1 MMAMKEKKPG
11 DHIILR
17 LKNTESP
24 LILKWINNQSNLS
37 DSIRYL
43 VEEEIKAHS
52 VRDLQEYIPAKR
64 KPLEVQV
71 ETAATEEVPKIQRI
85 SEERALAAN
94 DRSQPESEQNLQ
106 NEANSQVETAKNTEH
121 EAIGHEREN
130 QEETSVHHLPE
141 REEQAK
147 ETTEELESVK
157 RLEPNEESEPTSETV
172 QELKDQPGSELTS
185 ESEGDFRKESR
196 TGQENEPVS
205 KTEPESV
212 EQKEEEDELSDDI
225 IDHCLNI

>member
-24 LILKWINNQSNLS
+24 LILEWINSQSNLS

-71 ETAATEEVPKIQRI
+71 ETAVTQEIAGNQRVSTEKTLGTRDKPPSV
-85 SEERALAAN
+85 
-94 DRSQPESEQNLQ
+94 SEQNSQ
-106 NEANSQVETAKNTEH
+106 NESNLQVKTGRKAIEH
-121 EAIGHEREN
+121 KRQD
-130 QEETSVHHLPE
+130 QEETSIHPLPE
-141 REEQAK
+141 REEQSK
-147 ETTEELESVK
+147 ETAEGLESVK
-157 RLEPNEESEPTSETV
+157 RSESSSGFEQASESMEKPEPENESEPF
-172 QELKDQPGSELTS
+172 S
-185 ESEGDFRKESR
+185 ESEGDFRKKPEAEAK
-196 TGQENEPVS
+196 QE
-205 KTEPESV
+205 KDPES
-212 EQKEEEDELSDDI
+212 ETERESEEREEEEDEFSDDI
-225 IDHCLNI
+225 IDHWLNI